1 MNRFVP
7 VLFLAASASA
17 AFAQTPAPKP
27 ATPAK
32 PASSAAKPAAKA
44 APAAS
49 PEPWI
54 KLPPGVPRVA
64 HLPVKMS
71 FALRYEEIKVGTG
84 ALGESGKLWHLKYTG
99 WRASDGIKFDS
110 WDDHKQPEIGP
121 DGKPKARS
129 RRKTRDEGAGAHRN
143 STGHGPRHSRLRLR
157 P

>member
-84 ALGESGKLWHLKYTG
+84 ALKVSPASSGTSNTPAGVRRTAL
-99 WRASDGIKFDS
+99 KFDS

-121 DGKPKARS
+121 DGKP
-129 RRKTRDEGAGAHRN
+129 N
-143 STGHGPRHSRLRLR
+143 SVPTENP
-157 P
+157 

>member
-7 VLFLAASASA
+7 VLFLAACASA

-84 ALGESGKLWHLKYTG
+84 AGVSPASSAHLKYTG
-99 WRASDGIKFDS
+99 WRASDSIKFDS
-110 WDDHKQPEIGP
+110 WDDHKQPGNRA
-121 DGKPKARS
+121 DGEAEARS

-143 STGHGPRHSRLRLR
+143 STGHGSRDSRLRLR